1 MVLPNLIVTTMADT
15 TRLILGGG
23 LGDIRFGQSPQ
34 EVLNILGPSDSPPES
49 VQRLLAWPA
58 DDFIHQVSLWY
69 DQISTVVEFCRSP
82 SRGVCLVT
90 IETDNH
96 NVTILGHYPYKMT
109 ATELGQL
116 LKAAGA
122 PEMKV
127 QDLDHGHQHWYC
139 GRAFSMGVYRNR
151 IQELRLFIPSLAGH
165 KNEYDWSV
173 TQNTIG

>member
-23 LGDIRFGQSPQ
+23 LGDVRLGQSPR

-49 VQRLLAWPA
+49 VERLLAWPA

-69 DQISTVVEFCRSP
+69 DQISTVVHFCRSR
-82 SRGVCLVT
+82 SRGVCAVSLE
-90 IETDNH
+90 IDNH
-96 NVTILGHYPYKMT
+96 NVTILGHHPYKMT
-109 ATELGQL
+109 ATELGRL
-116 LKAAGA
+116 LLAAGG
-122 PEMKV
+122 PTMEIDDWDNGY
-127 QDLDHGHQHWYC
+127 QRWSC
-139 GRAFSMGVYRNR
+139 GPTFGMRVYRNR
-151 IQELRLFIPSLAGH
+151 IQDLHLFIPSLAGD